1 MGGHNSWRFRS
12 SNRGRGRVNEPGRS
26 GEGPPDGANL
36 TQYADE
42 TERIRALL
50 ERQPADL
57 RVAHPQLENQTATN
71 AFPITSKWSLVRG
84 ERPKVYVW
92 GGVTSVLSSWGG
104 FCFYVPSLV
113 SMGKLVRG
121 GLWESEREF

>member
-1 MGGHNSWRFRS
+1 MSPED
-12 SNRGRGRVNEPGRS
+12 RVKARPTVLILHS
-26 GEGPPDGANL
+26 ML
-36 TQYADE
+36 DE

-84 ERPKVYVW
+84 ERPKVYRPKVYVW
-92 GGVTSVLSSWGG
+92 GG
-104 FCFYVPSLV
+104 
-113 SMGKLVRG
+113 
-121 GLWESEREF
+121 